1 MNFYDV
7 IENRTSVKQY
17 KNTPVDSQKVSRM
30 IDAAMMSPSWK
41 NNTSYKF
48 ILVTKE
54 SERKILSNCIMNDN
68 NDTSMAIRKAPLTA
82 IVVANPEE
90 SGIVEGREYYLVDSA
105 IAMEHFILA
114 ATNEGYGTCWIAAI
128 NEEKIKRALNIPD
141 QYKVVAITPIGES
154 DEKEVHYPKKNISE
168 HVYLNSWGEGY
179 KENNL
184 H

>member
-7 IENRTSVKQY
+7 IENRTSVRQY
-17 KNTPVDSQKVSRM
+17 KNTPVDAQKVSRM

-48 ILVTKE
+48 ILVTNE

-105 IAMEHFILA
+105 IAMEHFMLA
-114 ATNEGYGTCWIAAI
+114 ATNEGYGTCWIGAI

-141 QYKVVAITPIGES
+141 QYKVVAITPIGVS
-154 DEKEVHYPKKNISE
+154 DEREVHQPKKRISE